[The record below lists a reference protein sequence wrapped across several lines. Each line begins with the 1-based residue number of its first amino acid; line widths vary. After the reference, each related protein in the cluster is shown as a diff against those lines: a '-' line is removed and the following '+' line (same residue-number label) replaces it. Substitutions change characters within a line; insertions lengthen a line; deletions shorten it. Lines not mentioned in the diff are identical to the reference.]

1 MNAAEA
7 DEYQKIEQEVFHCC
21 CFECFCFLTLSR
33 HSVISCRGLEAIF
46 MYLLSAVKGT
56 GGRDEMPKSF

>member
-21 CFECFCFLTLSR
+21 CFECFCFLTLSW

-56 GGRDEMPKSF
+56 G